1 MSRDGNR
8 STLHFHP
15 ADASEA
21 CDFVRGFYRH
31 RVREFGSSSLSL
43 AGSLLIAHPTLLDPN
58 FCKTVLFL
66 SANDPEEGSFG
77 VVLNRP
83 SGRTVADVLPDEDLG
98 KLGEI
103 PVLLGGP
110 VGSDQLIFVVF
121 RWDAESKKME
131 CQHHLVLA
139 DAQAALASRKCIVRA
154 FIGYAG
160 WGKGQLEAELAQQ
173 AWLVARP
180 TREILRIAHAST
192 MWREAA
198 SAFGPWF
205 RLVAE
210 APDDPSRN

>member
-1 MSRDGNR
+1 M
-8 STLHFHP
+8 
-15 ADASEA
+15 
-21 CDFVRGFYRH
+21 
-31 RVREFGSSSLSL
+31 REFGSSSLSL

-58 FCKTVLFL
+58 FCKTVIFL
-66 SANDPEEGSFG
+66 SKSDPEEGSFG
-77 VVLNRP
+77 IVLNRP
-83 SGRTVADVLPDEDLG
+83 SGRTVADVLPDQDLG

-110 VGSDQLIFVVF
+110 VAADQLIFVAF
-121 RWDAESKKME
+121 NWDAESKRME
-131 CQHHLVLA
+131 CQHHLVLE
-139 DAQAALASRKCIVRA
+139 DAHEALASRKRIVRA

-160 WGKGQLEAELAQQ
+160 WSKGQLEAELAQQ
-173 AWLVARP
+173 AWLVSRP
-180 TREILRIAHAST
+180 RREVLRITHAPA